1 MTTFAPAAPAY
12 RRVTGTPTWRAI
24 SRRHRVRLLETAEWI
39 SGRLRQKGEHGGP
52 ATHATVRVFRAL
64 LFRFASAAT
73 GVCLPGYKALA
84 KAART
89 SERTAE
95 RAVQRLEALGVLR
108 VHPRHAVW
116 VAPDGTEVRVRTSNG
131 YTFPGATGLDDL
143 LGDLPG
149 AAARV
154 RRLRE
159 RVRGWRQKV
168 GVTTPGEETK
178 GVPAL
183 SSARR
188 GAERQVAVVLDW
200 QRAAAVEPMRSV
212 EQQLRAFAAQ
222 EAEWRARRG

>member
-131 YTFPGATGLDDL
+131 YTFPGAAGLDDL

-149 AAARV
+149 VAARV

-159 RVRGWRQKV
+159 RVRGWRQKA

-178 GVPAL
+178 GVATLRTRCRINAPI
-183 SSARR
+183 SSFVPSY
-188 GAERQVAVVLDW
+188 GLIERQSGQPTASEREGRFGASTW
-200 QRAAAVEPMRSV
+200 IS
-212 EQQLRAFAAQ
+212 
-222 EAEWRARRG
+222 

>member
-24 SRRHRVRLLETAEWI
+24 SRRHRVRLLETLEWI

-149 AAARV
+149 VAARV

-159 RVRGWRQKV
+159 RMRGWRQKA
-168 GVTTPGEETK
+168 GVTTPG
-178 GVPAL
+178 GPWCANRDPWL
-183 SSARR
+183 RQSL
-188 GAERQVAVVLDW
+188 EREYRASFSRLLDDRCPTRPMR
-200 QRAAAVEPMRSV
+200 RAATRSPG
-212 EQQLRAFAAQ
+212 RAI
-222 EAEWRARRG
+222 G